1 MRLYALVEAGDPK
14 VRTVLWGEFSSTRPE
29 KATVFAEQP
38 PAQLTLLRW
47 SFNTET
53 VFDRKRS

>member
-1 MRLYALVEAGDPK
+1 
-14 VRTVLWGEFSSTRPE
+14 VLWGEFSSTRPE